1 MASLISAIQLIAF
14 ILTLIVVIDIVLRWF
29 LNPYHPLRSALD
41 SIVEPMLAPIRRV
54 LPRVGMFDF
63 SPIVLIILINLIES
77 ILIQVLVTIF

>member
-54 LPRVGMFDF
+54 LPSVGMFDF

>member
-1 MASLISAIQLIAF
+1 MASLISAIQLIGF

-54 LPRVGMFDF
+54 LPSVGMFDF